1 MRRQSG
7 VEKTDKRA
15 DFSVSHVNYFKV
27 CQRCLRKDILFTENF
42 LYDELFFFSF
52 LFIGRFLCHI
62 VYKSYV

>member
-1 MRRQSG
+1 MGLRKQTNAQIL
-7 VEKTDKRA
+7 VLVTLTI
-15 DFSVSHVNYFKV
+15 FKV